1 MALAEKYVILF
12 QKECLDLSNI
22 VLNNLHKLKVNPND
36 NDGIEK
42 MLQAAD
48 TLIGD
53 SRFIKNRELEQAC
66 MLLVKTFNKVENVSD
81 KSKEVDFFIEIFTK
95 IINHY
100 SIP

>member
-12 QKECLDLSNI
+12 QKECLDLSMI

-36 NDGIEK
+36 REGIEK

-53 SRFIKNRELEQAC
+53 SRFIMNRELEQAC
-66 MLLVKTFNKVENVSD
+66 MLLVKTFNEVENVSD
-81 KSKEVDFFIEIFTK
+81 KSKEVEFFIKIFTK
-95 IINHY
+95 IINC
-100 SIP
+100 

>member
-12 QKECLDLSNI
+12 QKECFDLSKT
-22 VLNNLHKLKVNPND
+22 VLYNLHKLKVNPND
-36 NDGIEK
+36 NEGIEM

-48 TLIGD
+48 TMIGD

-66 MLLVKTFNKVENVSD
+66 MLLVKTFNEVENVSD

-95 IINHY
+95 IIQN
-100 SIP
+100 

>member
-12 QKECLDLSNI
+12 QKECLDLSKI

-36 NDGIEK
+36 YDGIEK

-66 MLLVKTFNKVENVSD
+66 MLLVRMFNMVENVSD
-81 KSKEVDFFIEIFTK
+81 KSKEVDFFIEIFSK
-95 IINHY
+95 IINR
-100 SIP
+100 

>member
-12 QKECLDLSNI
+12 QKECLDLSMI

-36 NDGIEK
+36 REGIEK

-53 SRFIKNRELEQAC
+53 SRFIMNRELEQAC
-66 MLLVKTFNKVENVSD
+66 MLLVKTLNEVENVSD
-81 KSKEVDFFIEIFTK
+81 KSKEVEFFIKIFTK
-95 IINHY
+95 IINC
-100 SIP
+100 